1 MDGMK
6 RIFAKAALLV
16 LAVSVP
22 ASALAQEPVEG
33 RWRNPKNSVTV
44 KIAPCG
50 STWCGYVVDA
60 SEHAK
65 QSAREGGTEN
75 LIGTRI
81 LTGLRK
87 TGDNTFKGQAFDPK
101 RNIRAPATIRVLSAT
116 QMSVKG
122 CVFGGLICREWRW
135 TRVS

>member
-1 MDGMK
+1 MK
-6 RIFAKAALLV
+6 RRLVKAALI
-16 LAVSVP
+16 
-22 ASALAQEPVEG
+22 ALAFALPATAFAKEPVEG
-33 RWRNPKNSVTV
+33 RWRNPKNTVTV

-50 STWCGYVVDA
+50 GSWCGWVVDA

-65 QSAREGGTEN
+65 QGAREGGTEN

-101 RNIRAPATIRVLSAT
+101 RNMHAAAVVTVVSPTVL
-116 QMSVKG
+116 SVKG
-122 CVFGGLICREWRW
+122 CKFYGLVCREWRW
-135 TRVS
+135 TRAS